1 MLLSR
6 KESFIG
12 KRTGNDY
19 DYKFNAVVMLV
30 FARNT
35 RAVYFIIKAPDEKY
49 NGQLLC
55 IYSHL

>member
-35 RAVYFIIKAPDEKY
+35 RAVYFII
-49 NGQLLC
+49 
-55 IYSHL
+55 